1 MARTP
6 LKKRLQ
12 RLGRSAGVDVRRWI
26 PEDALQTH
34 EHRRDL
40 ILAAQGISLVLDVGA
55 NEGQYG
61 RWLRENGY
69 TGRIASFEP
78 LSAPFARLSA
88 AAAGDPDWTCV
99 QTALGASA
107 GTASMNVA
115 ANREMSSSMLNWGDE
130 SASEF
135 VGTEEVEQTT
145 LDDAARVLVRADDVV
160 ALKLDVQG
168 YEHEVM
174 RGATETLARARVL
187 EIELA
192 LRPLYQGQLD
202 YREMLDRLT
211 GQGFELVAVDPG
223 YTDWDTG
230 VTYEI
235 DAILLRR

>member
-1 MARTP
+1 MAGTP
-6 LKKRLQ
+6 LKKRVQ
-12 RLGRSAGVDVRRWI
+12 RLGRSLGVDVRRWV

-40 ILAAQGISLVLDVGA
+40 ILNSQRISLVLDVGA

-69 TGRIASFEP
+69 SGRIVSFEP
-78 LSAPFARLSA
+78 LAATFARLEA
-88 AAAGDPDWTCV
+88 AAANDAAWTCV
-99 QTALGASA
+99 KTALGPTV

-115 ANREMSSSMLNWGDE
+115 ANREMSSSMLDWGDE

-145 LDDAARVLVRADDVV
+145 LDDAVRGLVREGDEV

-174 RGATETLARARVL
+174 RGAEETLARARVL

-192 LRPLYQGQLD
+192 LRPLYEGQLD
-202 YREMLDRLT
+202 YRAMLDRLT
-211 GQGFELVAVDPG
+211 DEGFELVAVDPG
-223 YTDWDTG
+223 YTDWETG